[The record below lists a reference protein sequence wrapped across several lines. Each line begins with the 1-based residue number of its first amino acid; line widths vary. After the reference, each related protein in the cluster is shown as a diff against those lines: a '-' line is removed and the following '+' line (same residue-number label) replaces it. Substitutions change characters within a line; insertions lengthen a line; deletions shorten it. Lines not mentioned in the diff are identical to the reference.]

1 MFGSGLNLVSAA
13 LGFGMTAAF
22 AAFVC
27 VRFICCR
34 ERRGDT
40 RASPSPDL
48 VAELDGSIEH
58 TRTGLEPLV
67 IAAIPTMMY
76 NCEAFSSKDDVQCS
90 ICLGEYREK
99 EILRI
104 IPTCRHNFHLA
115 CLDLWLQKQTTCPI
129 CRVSLKELQAAM
141 PSARSGPQLPAD
153 PENSD
158 NPAPQCFLPARQ
170 DRRGQNHSHEARGS
184 VEVVIEI
191 RR

>member
-48 VAELDGSIEH
+48 VAELDGPIEH
-58 TRTGLEPLV
+58 TRSGLEPLV
-67 IAAIPTMMY
+67 IAAIPTMKY

-104 IPTCRHNFHLA
+104 IPTCHHSFHLA

-141 PSARSGPQLPAD
+141 PSARSIQQLPAD

-170 DRRGQNHSHEARGS
+170 DHRGQNNSQETRGS

-191 RR
+191 LR